1 MSLIRTEKHLSRPED
16 HLSDMW
22 RKEGFGS
29 LRLCD
34 RKMIYT
40 TNAIESLNSTYR
52 NLKHRR
58 SVFPSDTALLRA
70 LYLATFEATQKW
82 TSTQQS
88 GIGRRYMVSW
98 VLCMKAG
105 YQNNK
110 KQAGNRLLL
119 TCYSTT
125 VIYKAR
131 VKSLVFKLLTLPIMS
146 SPKAVSYTHLTLP
159 TKA

>member
-131 VKSLVFKLLTLPIMS
+131 VKSLVFKLLTLSYHRRILLQGS
-146 SPKAVSYTHLTLP
+146 IPKFV
-159 TKA
+159 